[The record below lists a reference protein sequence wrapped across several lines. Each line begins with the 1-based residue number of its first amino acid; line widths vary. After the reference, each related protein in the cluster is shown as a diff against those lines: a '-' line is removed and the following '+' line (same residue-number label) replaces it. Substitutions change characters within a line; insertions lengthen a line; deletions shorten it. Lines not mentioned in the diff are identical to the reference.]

1 LVPHLCPA
9 WGRAPPELPAM
20 SSRPAKKL
28 RRDPAAGA
36 LTLQEWE
43 PYEKWW
49 HRNIYVPPALEQM
62 ITAAARDPQMIT
74 AAARGEFSSIGECLR
89 DKGYVC
95 LRKLVAWSNPDY
107 LMRFD
112 KETKRVGHI
121 GAENK
126 RKISTLEDNL
136 LQSASAKVLAALDAY
151 NLTGRRRL
159 RDPLVML
166 ESLPGCKQQRPPHW
180 DFDQPL
186 LADMD
191 DDEIPLSVVV
201 ALEAGTSFHIY
212 PPGQALDGD
221 GVVISMNAGDMLIFR
236 GDLLHAG
243 AGYAVRN
250 RRLHLYLDHHDDLV
264 APRCRQPNT
273 TYRPK
278 TPFAP

>member
-1 LVPHLCPA
+1 
-9 WGRAPPELPAM
+9 
-20 SSRPAKKL
+20 
-28 RRDPAAGA
+28 
-36 LTLQEWE
+36 
-43 PYEKWW
+43 
-49 HRNIYVPPALEQM
+49 
-62 ITAAARDPQMIT
+62 
-74 AAARGEFSSIGECLR
+74 
-89 DKGYVC
+89 
-95 LRKLVAWSNPDY
+95 
-107 LMRFD
+107 
-112 KETKRVGHI
+112 
-121 GAENK
+121 
-126 RKISTLEDNL
+126 
-136 LQSASAKVLAALDAY
+136 
-151 NLTGRRRL
+151 
-159 RDPLVML
+159 
-166 ESLPGCKQQRPPHW
+166 
-180 DFDQPL
+180 
-186 LADMD
+186 MD